1 MKASFPINKL
11 KEYLS
16 TAEVCRGASVTR
28 GQLRLYEREGL
39 LVPPIRSASGY
50 RKYPSDVLNRLRA
63 IQGLKELGLTLAEI
77 AEILSER
84 DFFGLDEA
92 RLQQKASEILL
103 KTDLRIA
110 RLQVIKAYLERC
122 ISGGKTVINDPD
134 CQFMT
139 DFLCVATSI
148 KG

>member
-1 MKASFPINKL
+1 MEAGGRINKF

-39 LVPPIRSASGY
+39 LVPPIRSSSGY
-50 RKYPSDVLNRLRA
+50 RKYPFEVLNRLKA
-63 IQGLKELGLTLAEI
+63 IQGLKELGLTLGEI

-84 DFFGLDEA
+84 DFFGLDEV
-92 RLQQKASEILL
+92 RLQQKAREILL

-110 RLQVIKAYLERC
+110 RLQVIKTYIERC
-122 ISGGKTVINDPD
+122 ISGGKAVANDPD
-134 CQFMT
+134 CKFMT
-139 DFLCVATSI
+139 EFLCAVPAG

>member
-16 TAEVCRGASVTR
+16 TVEVCRSASVTR

-39 LVPPIRSASGY
+39 LVAPIRNSSGY
-50 RKYPSDVLNRLRA
+50 RKYPHDVLNRLKA
-63 IQGLKELGLTLAEI
+63 IQGLKELGLTLGEI

-92 RLQQKASEILL
+92 RLQQKASEMLL

-110 RLQVIKAYLERC
+110 RLKVIKTYLEKC
-122 ISGGKTVINDPD
+122 IAGGKDVINDPD
-134 CQFMT
+134 CKFMT
-139 DFLCVATSI
+139 EFLCADPRA
-148 KG
+148 G